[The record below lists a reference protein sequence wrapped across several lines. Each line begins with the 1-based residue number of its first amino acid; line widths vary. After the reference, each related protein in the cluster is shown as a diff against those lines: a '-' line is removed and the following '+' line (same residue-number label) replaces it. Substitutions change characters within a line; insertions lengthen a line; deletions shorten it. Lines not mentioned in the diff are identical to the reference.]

1 MAVDLWFRDDI
12 RNLLLALNASSAGA
26 ALLAQDPAATA
37 YRIGYQEALAAVA
50 LACGLPP
57 GAICSNA
64 GPTLS
69 VGQTAPPSFEE
80 GDRTAARR
88 QLMG

>member
-1 MAVDLWFRDDI
+1 MAIDLWFKDDI

-26 ALLAQDPAATA
+26 ARLAQDPAAIA

-57 GAICSNA
+57 GVIGGGAAAPTA
-64 GPTLS
+64 GQP
-69 VGQTAPPSFEE
+69 APPSFEDS
-80 GDRTAARR
+80 DRTPARR
-88 QLMG
+88 QLRG